1 MTTEAIRE
9 LGMLVVS
16 RDMTIREIANKTGFS
31 KTNVHFNL
39 MKLRDID
46 YNLFLAV
53 RTRLEQHN
61 KLNTLKVAK
70 LQGENMLEIKVNKD
84 GAVVNT
90 DNTNYTDVVADM
102 AIMVMSAADY
112 MTEAL
117 KESNNVVTIDYGE
130 FILDVAKV
138 VAVYAELETK
148 NENRH
153 EERPS

>member
-16 RDMTIREIANKTGFS
+16 RDMTIRELANKTGFS

-46 YNLFLAV
+46 YDLFLAV

-70 LQGENMLEIKVNKD
+70 LQGENMLEIKANKGD
-84 GAVVNT
+84 VDINS
-90 DNTNYTDVVADM
+90 DNESYNEMAADM
-102 AIMVMSAADY
+102 AIMILAITDY
-112 MTEAL
+112 MNGALRDSGSDTVIPYDKFVLDIAKLVSEYMKLEA
-117 KESNNVVTIDYGE
+117 KTGN
-130 FILDVAKV
+130 
-138 VAVYAELETK
+138 
-148 NENRH
+148 

>member
-1 MTTEAIRE
+1 
-9 LGMLVVS
+9 
-16 RDMTIREIANKTGFS
+16 
-31 KTNVHFNL
+31 
-39 MKLRDID
+39 
-46 YNLFLAV
+46 
-53 RTRLEQHN
+53 
-61 KLNTLKVAK
+61 
-70 LQGENMLEIKVNKD
+70 MLEIKVNKD
-84 GAVVNT
+84 GATVNT

-148 NENRH
+148 MKTDMKKDRAKTVCICNGCKELLEYGPSMGFNPDIKVKIVDEKDCDYLIMSDGSFQFEH
-153 EERPS
+153 KERN

>member
-46 YNLFLAV
+46 YDLFLAV

-61 KLNTLKVAK
+61 KLKHIK
-70 LQGENMLEIKVNKD
+70 GGEATRRNMLEIKVNKD
-84 GAVVNT
+84 SAVVNT
-90 DNTNYTDVVADM
+90 DNTSYTDVVADM

-153 EERPS
+153 KERPS

>member
-1 MTTEAIRE
+1 
-9 LGMLVVS
+9 
-16 RDMTIREIANKTGFS
+16 
-31 KTNVHFNL
+31 
-39 MKLRDID
+39 
-46 YNLFLAV
+46 
-53 RTRLEQHN
+53 
-61 KLNTLKVAK
+61 
-70 LQGENMLEIKVNKD
+70 MLEIKVNKD

-138 VAVYAELETK
+138 VAVYSVFCQNMADAAKYEEETYAPTDNIPADNILNFEDYVRTHK
-148 NENRH
+148 E
-153 EERPS
+153 

>member
-1 MTTEAIRE
+1 
-9 LGMLVVS
+9 
-16 RDMTIREIANKTGFS
+16 
-31 KTNVHFNL
+31 
-39 MKLRDID
+39 
-46 YNLFLAV
+46 
-53 RTRLEQHN
+53 
-61 KLNTLKVAK
+61 
-70 LQGENMLEIKVNKD
+70 MLEIKVNKD

-148 NENRH
+148 KWKQTWRKTELKTVCICNGCKELLEYGPSMGFNPDIKVKIVDEKDCDYLIMSNGSFQFEH
-153 EERPS
+153 KERN

>member
-1 MTTEAIRE
+1 
-9 LGMLVVS
+9 
-16 RDMTIREIANKTGFS
+16 
-31 KTNVHFNL
+31 
-39 MKLRDID
+39 
-46 YNLFLAV
+46 
-53 RTRLEQHN
+53 
-61 KLNTLKVAK
+61 
-70 LQGENMLEIKVNKD
+70 MLEIKVNKD

-117 KESNNVVTIDYGE
+117 KESNSVVTIDYGE

-153 EERPS
+153 KERPS

>member
-1 MTTEAIRE
+1 
-9 LGMLVVS
+9 
-16 RDMTIREIANKTGFS
+16 
-31 KTNVHFNL
+31 
-39 MKLRDID
+39 
-46 YNLFLAV
+46 
-53 RTRLEQHN
+53 
-61 KLNTLKVAK
+61 
-70 LQGENMLEIKVNKD
+70 MLEIKVSKD
-84 GAVVNT
+84 SAVVNT

-148 NENRH
+148 KWKQTWRKTELKTVCICNGCKELLEYGPSMGFNPDIKVKIVDEKDCDYLIMSDGSFQFEH
-153 EERPS
+153 KERN